1 MLFELADRLQDSNL
15 INVLTSTGWLAALI
29 AILHYYSMFVL
40 VGSMTIVDLSV
51 LGVVGGEKG
60 AVPIARR
67 TLPWVWAA
75 LPVNLLSGFV
85 MFAADATA
93 YVTAWSFW
101 LKIVIVMLAIAL
113 SIVVQKKV
121 PAVETPISNSGSLK
135 ALAVISI
142 VLWIGAIL
150 MGTEVPAI
158 SHIG

>member
-1 MLFELADRLQDSNL
+1 
-15 INVLTSTGWLAALI
+15 
-29 AILHYYSMFVL
+29 
-40 VGSMTIVDLSV
+40 
-51 LGVVGGEKG
+51 VVGGEKG